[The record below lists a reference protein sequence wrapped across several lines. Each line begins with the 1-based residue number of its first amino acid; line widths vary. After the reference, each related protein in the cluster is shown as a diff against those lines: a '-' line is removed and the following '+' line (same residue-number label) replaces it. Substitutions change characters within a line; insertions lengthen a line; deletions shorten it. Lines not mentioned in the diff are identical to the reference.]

1 MIVNKA
7 KVKFQSGA
15 AYNLLPLKDY
25 ARAMGDPDELYLQKS
40 TAKLTMYSTMERSCT
55 QWESAK

>member
-1 MIVNKA
+1 MIVNDKA

-25 ARAMGDPDELYLQKS
+25 ARAMEDPDELYLQKS
-40 TAKLTMYSTMERSCT
+40 TAK
-55 QWESAK
+55 